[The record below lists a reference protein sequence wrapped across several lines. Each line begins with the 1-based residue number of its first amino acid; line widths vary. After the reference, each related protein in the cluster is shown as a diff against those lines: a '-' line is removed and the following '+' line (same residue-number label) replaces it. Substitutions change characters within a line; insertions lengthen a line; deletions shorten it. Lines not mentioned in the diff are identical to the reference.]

1 MVDLSSEMA
10 ELWASL
16 GASVS
21 GRGRVVQITAARRG
35 EGVSTV
41 ARELAL
47 FAARRA
53 GRSVWLVDLDLIAAP
68 QHAAIVD
75 GAARYGALSEPAQAS
90 PDGSMFFTIQPQAQ
104 TAAGEV
110 RPDAQ
115 YLAAHRVGAAR
126 WWVTRFQRE
135 RLAAGQGIHVL
146 AAGNYWD
153 SLRRVVDLV
162 IVDGPSPERSRAG
175 LTVSP
180 FMDQT
185 VLVVAADQPDVGA
198 PARMRDAVM
207 AAGGNVAG
215 LFFNRGVVEPPG
227 FLSPARP

>member
-1 MVDLSSEMA
+1 M
-10 ELWASL
+10 
-16 GASVS
+16 
-21 GRGRVVQITAARRG
+21 
-35 EGVSTV
+35 
-41 ARELAL
+41 
-47 FAARRA
+47 
-53 GRSVWLVDLDLIAAP
+53 
-68 QHAAIVD
+68 
-75 GAARYGALSEPAQAS
+75 
-90 PDGSMFFTIQPQAQ
+90 
-104 TAAGEV
+104 
-110 RPDAQ
+110 
-115 YLAAHRVGAAR
+115 
-126 WWVTRFQRE
+126 
-135 RLAAGQGIHVL
+135 LAAGH
-146 AAGNYWD
+146 YWD